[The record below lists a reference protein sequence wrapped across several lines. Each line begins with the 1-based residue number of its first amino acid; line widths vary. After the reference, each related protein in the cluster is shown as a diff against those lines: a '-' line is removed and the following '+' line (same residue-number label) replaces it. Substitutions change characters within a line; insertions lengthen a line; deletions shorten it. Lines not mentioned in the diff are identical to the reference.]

1 MAEKHPIIRFQQRKV
16 DNGRTP
22 GGGNSEKPKWVLSGE
37 ELQTHSQQL
46 GLEINLLNDSWD
58 LNEKIGV
65 PKIVKI
71 DFIKKAKAKSH
82 QSKIIDLFSVTE
94 NLAQIGMDSEY
105 SMILKVPNEKDMATI
120 HSRILDT
127 EKNDVTISAIDTISE
142 FKPRLEIQTRQE
154 RHKMN
159 FLDFRD
165 QNLNANAKK
174 FTLKMLKQNNI
185 PFTLEKYGSS
195 EIILLNE
202 SNLDKLQFIKKL
214 PIKSIEPLEETLPPF
229 PLLNVDFSIKE
240 DFVSY
245 EKDRTYP
252 IVGLLDSG
260 VAIND
265 FTKEWV
271 VKGEGGHYS
280 ENDLNT
286 DHGTYIASL
295 LIHGDKLNGYHD
307 SVVLGC
313 KIVDVPVVPNKP
325 ISGPELIRNIEDAIK
340 HNPNVNIWN
349 LSVSLAGEIQNDQ
362 FSDFAVELDRMQSEY
377 RVLIFKSAGNDAS
390 FYSGGIAGKLSIG
403 ADSVRAITV
412 GSANRNSDEVGYTI
426 SDYPS
431 PYSRIGRGPAHIIK
445 PDVVGYGGDV
455 FALKENP
462 SAKNEF
468 EVIGEIGFSGDCV
481 GERQVGTS
489 FSTPKIAKTAAEI
502 DMLLDQ
508 AFDPLL
514 IKALLVHSAGYSE
527 SPMIKWEEKLNK
539 LGYGK
544 PKNADFILEEEDHT
558 ATLLL
563 RGNLKKGQNI
573 DIMDFPFPENL
584 VEDGKFIGRIKATLV
599 YDPILSSGL
608 GDEYCQSNVVIK
620 FGTFSEKFDRE
631 GRYQLF
637 NPIGRS
643 DAKNLLNTELYA
655 KNKMKKNISY
665 GTERLQIKY
674 GDKYYPV
681 KKYDCDLSELRDANE
696 KYLSSDRNW
705 YLFLEGQYRDFATK
719 YYQMANQTPEI
730 DYCLII
736 SIIDPEKTKDVYSE
750 AIRTLDK
757 YNFIHETIESEIEIH
772 VDGRMDS

>member
-37 ELQTHSQQL
+37 ELRTHSQQL
-46 GLEINLLNDSWD
+46 GVEINALNDSWD
-58 LNEKIGV
+58 LNERIGV

-142 FKPRLEIQTRQE
+142 FKPSLEIQTRQE

-174 FTLKMLKQNNI
+174 YTLKMLEQNNI
-185 PFTLEKYGSS
+185 SFKLEKYGSS
-195 EIILLNE
+195 EIVLLNE

-229 PLLNVDFSIKE
+229 PLLNLDFSIKE

-252 IVGLLDSG
+252 VVGLLDSG
-260 VAIND
+260 VEIND

-307 SVVLGC
+307 SAVIGC

-340 HNPNVNIWN
+340 HNPDVNIWN

-362 FSDFAVELDRMQSEY
+362 FSDFAVELDRIQSEY
-377 RVLIFKSAGNDAS
+377 RVLILKSAGNDAS

-403 ADSVRAITV
+403 ADSVRAVTV
-412 GSANRNSDEVGYTI
+412 GSANRNSDEFGYTI

-481 GERQVGTS
+481 EERQVGTS

-502 DMLLDQ
+502 DMLLEQD
-508 AFDPLL
+508 FDPLL

-544 PKNADFILEEEDHT
+544 PKNADFILEEEEHT

-584 VEDGKFIGRIKATLV
+584 IEDGKFMGRIKATLV
-599 YDPILSSGL
+599 YDPILCSGL
-608 GDEYCQSNVVIK
+608 GDEYCQSNLAIK

-637 NPIGRS
+637 NPIGRL

-665 GTERLQIKY
+665 GAERLQIKY

-719 YYQMANQTPEI
+719 YYQIANQTPEI
-730 DYCLII
+730 NYCLVI
-736 SIIDPEKTKDVYSE
+736 SIIDPEKNKDVYSE
-750 AIRTLDK
+750 TIRTLDK
-757 YNFIHETIESEIEIH
+757 HNFIHETIESEIDIH
-772 VDGRMDS
+772 VDGRLDS

>member
-22 GGGNSEKPKWVLSGE
+22 GGGNSVKPKWVLSGE
-37 ELQTHSQQL
+37 KLKSHSQEL
-46 GLEINLLNDSWD
+46 GSEINSINNSWN
-58 LNEKIGV
+58 LNEEIGI
-65 PKIVKI
+65 PKIIKVE
-71 DFIKKAKAKSH
+71 FIKKAKAKSH
-82 QSKIIDLFSVTE
+82 QSKIVDLFTVTE

-105 SMILKVPNEKDMATI
+105 SMILKVPNEKDMVTI

-127 EKNDVTISAIDTISE
+127 EKNDVSISAIDTISE
-142 FKPRLEIQTRQE
+142 FKPSLEIQTRQE
-154 RHKMN
+154 KHKMK
-159 FLDFRD
+159 FLDFHD
-165 QNLNANAKK
+165 QKYNLNAKK
-174 FTLKMLKQNNI
+174 YTLKMLEQKNI
-185 PFTLEKYGSS
+185 PFKLEKYGRA
-195 EIILLNE
+195 EIVLIEE

-229 PLLNVDFSIKE
+229 PLLDMDFSIKE
-240 DFVSY
+240 EFVSY
-245 EKDRTYP
+245 EKDKIYP
-252 IVGLLDSG
+252 VVGLLDSG
-260 VAIND
+260 VELND

-271 VKGEGGHYS
+271 VRGEGGFYS
-280 ENDLNT
+280 DNDLNT

-307 SVVLGC
+307 SAVIGC
-313 KIVDVPVVPNKP
+313 KIVDVPVVPNKS
-325 ISGPELIRNIEDAIK
+325 ISGPELIRNIEAAIK
-340 HNPNVNIWN
+340 HNSNVNIWN
-349 LSVSLAGEIQNDQ
+349 LSISLAGEIQNDQ
-362 FSDFAVELDRMQSEY
+362 FSDFAVELDRIQSEY
-377 RVLIFKSAGNDAS
+377 QVLIFKSSGNDAS

-403 ADSVRAITV
+403 ADSVRAVTV
-412 GSANRNSDEVGYTI
+412 GSVNRNSDEFGYTI
-426 SDYPS
+426 KDYPA
-431 PYSRIGRGPAHIIK
+431 PYSRIGRGPASIIK

-468 EVIGEIGFSGDCV
+468 EVIGERGFSGDCV
-481 GERQVGTS
+481 EERQVGTS

-502 DMLLDQ
+502 DMLLEQ
-508 AFDPLL
+508 KFDPLL
-514 IKALLVHSAGYSE
+514 IKALLIHSAGYNE
-527 SPMIKWEEKLNK
+527 SPIIKWEEKLKK

-584 VEDGKFIGRIKATLV
+584 IEDGKFMGRIKATLV
-599 YDPILSSGL
+599 YDPILCSGL
-608 GDEYCQSNVVIK
+608 GDEYCQSNLAIK

-696 KYLSSDRNW
+696 KYLSSDRKW

-719 YYQMANQTPEI
+719 YYKEAEQIPSI

-736 SIIDPEKTKDVYSE
+736 SIIDPKKNKDVYSE
-750 AIRTLDK
+750 TIRTLDK
-757 YNFIHETIESEIEIH
+757 YNFIHENIVTEIDIHIDESL
-772 VDGRMDS
+772 DS

>member
-37 ELQTHSQQL
+37 ELRTHSQQL
-46 GLEINLLNDSWD
+46 GVEINELNDSWD

-105 SMILKVPNEKDMATI
+105 SMILKVPSEKDMATI

-142 FKPRLEIQTRQE
+142 FKPSLEIQTRQE
-154 RHKMN
+154 IHKMN

-174 FTLKMLKQNNI
+174 YTLKMLEQNNI
-185 PFTLEKYGSS
+185 PFKLEKYGSS
-195 EIILLNE
+195 EIVLLNE

-214 PIKSIEPLEETLPPF
+214 PIKNIEPLEETLPPF

-252 IVGLLDSG
+252 VVGLLDSG
-260 VAIND
+260 VEIND

-307 SVVLGC
+307 SAVIGC

-340 HNPNVNIWN
+340 HNPDVNIWN

-362 FSDFAVELDRMQSEY
+362 FSDFAVELDRIQSEY

-412 GSANRNSDEVGYTI
+412 GSANRNSDEFGYTI

-431 PYSRIGRGPAHIIK
+431 PYSRIGRGPAHIVK

-481 GERQVGTS
+481 EERQVGTS

-502 DMLLDQ
+502 DMLLEQD
-508 AFDPLL
+508 FDPLL

-584 VEDGKFIGRIKATLV
+584 IEDGKFMGRIKATLV
-599 YDPILSSGL
+599 YDPILCSGL
-608 GDEYCQSNVVIK
+608 GDEYCQSNLAIK

-637 NPIGRS
+637 NPIGRL

-719 YYQMANQTPEI
+719 YYQMTNQTPNVE
-730 DYCLII
+730 YCLII
-736 SIIDPEKTKDVYSE
+736 SIIDPEKNKDVYSE
-750 AIRTLDK
+750 TIRTLDK
-757 YNFIHETIESEIEIH
+757 HNFIHETIESEIDIY
-772 VDGRMDS
+772 VDGRLDS

>member
-37 ELQTHSQQL
+37 ELRTHSQQL
-46 GLEINLLNDSWD
+46 GVEINALNDSWD
-58 LNEKIGV
+58 LNERIGV

-142 FKPRLEIQTRQE
+142 FKPSLEIQTRQE

-174 FTLKMLKQNNI
+174 YTLKMLEQNNI
-185 PFTLEKYGSS
+185 PFKLEKYGSS
-195 EIILLNE
+195 EIVLLNE

-229 PLLNVDFSIKE
+229 PLLNLDFSIKE

-252 IVGLLDSG
+252 VVGLLDSG
-260 VAIND
+260 VEIND

-307 SVVLGC
+307 SAVIGC

-340 HNPNVNIWN
+340 HNPDVNIWN

-362 FSDFAVELDRMQSEY
+362 FSDFAVELDRIQSEY
-377 RVLIFKSAGNDAS
+377 RVLILKSAGNDAS
-390 FYSGGIAGKLSIG
+390 FYS
-403 ADSVRAITV
+403 V
-412 GSANRNSDEVGYTI
+412 
-426 SDYPS
+426 
-431 PYSRIGRGPAHIIK
+431 
-445 PDVVGYGGDV
+445 
-455 FALKENP
+455 
-462 SAKNEF
+462 
-468 EVIGEIGFSGDCV
+468 
-481 GERQVGTS
+481 
-489 FSTPKIAKTAAEI
+489 
-502 DMLLDQ
+502 
-508 AFDPLL
+508 
-514 IKALLVHSAGYSE
+514 
-527 SPMIKWEEKLNK
+527 
-539 LGYGK
+539 
-544 PKNADFILEEEDHT
+544 
-558 ATLLL
+558 
-563 RGNLKKGQNI
+563 
-573 DIMDFPFPENL
+573 
-584 VEDGKFIGRIKATLV
+584 
-599 YDPILSSGL
+599 
-608 GDEYCQSNVVIK
+608 
-620 FGTFSEKFDRE
+620 
-631 GRYQLF
+631 
-637 NPIGRS
+637 
-643 DAKNLLNTELYA
+643 
-655 KNKMKKNISY
+655 
-665 GTERLQIKY
+665 
-674 GDKYYPV
+674 
-681 KKYDCDLSELRDANE
+681 
-696 KYLSSDRNW
+696 
-705 YLFLEGQYRDFATK
+705 
-719 YYQMANQTPEI
+719 
-730 DYCLII
+730 
-736 SIIDPEKTKDVYSE
+736 
-750 AIRTLDK
+750 
-757 YNFIHETIESEIEIH
+757 
-772 VDGRMDS
+772 